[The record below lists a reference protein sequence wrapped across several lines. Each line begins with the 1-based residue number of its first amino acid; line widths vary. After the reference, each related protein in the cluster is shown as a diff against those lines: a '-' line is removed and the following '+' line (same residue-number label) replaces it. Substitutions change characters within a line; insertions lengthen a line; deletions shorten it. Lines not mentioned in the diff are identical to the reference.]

1 MYAYVS
7 SDSSFLCLP
16 KFSLCF
22 SSSSS
27 AIWLYIYIYIKR
39 EREREDKRKENF
51 GRQRKDHLKLRH
63 TWEENIKNMTLKW
76 IFKK

>member
-1 MYAYVS
+1 VPYG
-7 SDSSFLCLP
+7 
-16 KFSLCF
+16 
-22 SSSSS
+22 
-27 AIWLYIYIYIKR
+27 YIYIYIKR